1 MQGKYG
7 IKHQKGA
14 KSEIKEKIKIKLQS
28 LTLKSELKI
37 FFDNI
42 GISESIDD
50 HSDGKAYRQSTV
62 PTEPSKSK

>member
-28 LTLKSELKI
+28 
-37 FFDNI
+37 
-42 GISESIDD
+42 SI
-50 HSDGKAYRQSTV
+50 
-62 PTEPSKSK
+62 